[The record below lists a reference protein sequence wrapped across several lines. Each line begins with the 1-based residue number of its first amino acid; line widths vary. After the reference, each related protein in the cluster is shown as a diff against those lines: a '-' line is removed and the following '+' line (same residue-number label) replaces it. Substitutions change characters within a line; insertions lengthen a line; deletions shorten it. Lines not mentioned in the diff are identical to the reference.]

1 MGFAPTGALLQ
12 GNLRVTDSREG
23 PRYDGGLWP
32 GRAATGGSRR
42 AANWTRLS
50 PVVVGTIWGLCIPD
64 RVCQLFL
71 IFFYFFFDLCH
82 TRVRPPDPEGPEGD
96 GYGGGTLFMPQP
108 LGRWCKYA
116 PHPSCVF
123 TTQVPVLVSLPLRVR
138 IQYRVCEGLEFVAV
152 ISIAPNVL
160 FPRRPRIVPVVTMR
174 APRHFRPPLAL
185 LDRFIA

>member
-71 IFFYFFFDLCH
+71 IFFYFFF
-82 TRVRPPDPEGPEGD
+82 
-96 GYGGGTLFMPQP
+96 
-108 LGRWCKYA
+108 
-116 PHPSCVF
+116 
-123 TTQVPVLVSLPLRVR
+123 
-138 IQYRVCEGLEFVAV
+138 
-152 ISIAPNVL
+152 SICAIPG
-160 FPRRPRIVPVVTMR
+160 
-174 APRHFRPPLAL
+174 
-185 LDRFIA
+185 

>member
-64 RVCQLFL
+64 RVCQPFL
-71 IFFYFFFDLCH
+71 IFFYFFLIC
-82 TRVRPPDPEGPEGD
+82 TYRERKKP
-96 GYGGGTLFMPQP
+96 
-108 LGRWCKYA
+108 
-116 PHPSCVF
+116 
-123 TTQVPVLVSLPLRVR
+123 TTGFPVM
-138 IQYRVCEGLEFVAV
+138 GFFV
-152 ISIAPNVL
+152 
-160 FPRRPRIVPVVTMR
+160 
-174 APRHFRPPLAL
+174 
-185 LDRFIA
+185 D

>member
-71 IFFYFFFDLCH
+71 IFFYFFF
-82 TRVRPPDPEGPEGD
+82 RFVPYQGKAPRPRRAG
-96 GYGGGTLFMPQP
+96 
-108 LGRWCKYA
+108 GRW
-116 PHPSCVF
+116 
-123 TTQVPVLVSLPLRVR
+123 LRWWH
-138 IQYRVCEGLEFVAV
+138 
-152 ISIAPNVL
+152 
-160 FPRRPRIVPVVTMR
+160 VVH
-174 APRHFRPPLAL
+174 ASPPW
-185 LDRFIA
+185 